1 MIDFEAARHNMVESQ
16 IRTNKVR
23 DLRIVDAMDALP
35 RELFTPENRRGVAYV
50 DEDLPIGNGRHLIEP
65 MVLARLIQAAE
76 VKSGDLV
83 LDLAC
88 ASGYC
93 AALLTMLG
101 ATVIG
106 IESDASLIAMAT
118 EALNEAGIEN
128 VVMLKGD
135 PKVGYRKQAPYN
147 VILLPGAV
155 AEVPSVLFDQ
165 LADGG
170 RLVTVIRTDS
180 NSVGA
185 ATLFQR
191 SGEAISTRVLFDAST
206 PLLPGFEKQPGFVF

>member
-23 DLRIVDAMDALP
+23 DLRIVDAMDSLP
-35 RELFTPENRRGVAYV
+35 RELFAPENRRGVAYI
-50 DEDLPIGNGRHLIEP
+50 DEDLPIGNGRYMIEP
-65 MVLARLIQAAE
+65 MVLARLVQAAE
-76 VKSGDLV
+76 IKPGDLV

-93 AALLTMLG
+93 AALLTILG
-101 ATVIG
+101 ATVVAV
-106 IESDASLIAMAT
+106 EPDADLIAMGT

-135 PKVGYRKQAPYN
+135 PKVGYEKQAPYN

-155 AEVPSVLFDQ
+155 AEVPAALFDQ

-170 RLVTVIRTDS
+170 RLVTVVRTDQ

-185 ATLFQR
+185 ATLYRR
-191 SGEAISTRVLFDAST
+191 SGKAISSRVLFDAST
-206 PLLPGFEKQPGFVF
+206 PLLPGFERQPGFVF